1 MSTTLDA
8 KLNKEFSANID
19 LILSMGKFVIPN
31 KIASASSTL
40 IEYRWCQS
48 HDLDLF
54 HVSLTFP

>member
-1 MSTTLDA
+1 MTTTLEA
-8 KLNKEFSANID
+8 KLNIEYNANID
-19 LILSMGKFVIPN
+19 LIHSMGKFVSPN
-31 KIASASSTL
+31 KIAGASSTL